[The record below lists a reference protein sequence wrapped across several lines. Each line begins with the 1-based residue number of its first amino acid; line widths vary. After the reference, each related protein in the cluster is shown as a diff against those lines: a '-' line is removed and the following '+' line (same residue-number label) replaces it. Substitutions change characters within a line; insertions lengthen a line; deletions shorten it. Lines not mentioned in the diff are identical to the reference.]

1 MLLAQTVA
9 GARGGPALNS
19 PFPHCLCVPT
29 VSSSGTNGLSV
40 PADCSGATTST
51 LPDSPAQRR
60 TSDEAPA
67 PEVRLPRQGAQCAR
81 DPSGFAEHA
90 DCHPLPAGS
99 AFLGLLSCVRADE
112 VQGGLSTA
120 VREGATGRDLP
131 RGPALPESSVA
142 WPRGP
147 GRHSSSRHTDH

>member
-9 GARGGPALNS
+9 GARGSPALNS

-90 DCHPLPAGS
+90 DCHPLPQGQLSWVCS
-99 AFLGLLSCVRADE
+99 AASGQMRCKGVS
-112 VQGGLSTA
+112 
-120 VREGATGRDLP
+120 P
-131 RGPALPESSVA
+131 RL
-142 WPRGP
+142 
-147 GRHSSSRHTDH
+147 